1 MRHSKLS
8 YKSADGGL
16 TLHAEQ
22 FNPGRAS
29 LTVLCLHGLTR
40 NGRDFESLVEHL
52 SDRYRII
59 VADQRG
65 RGLSERDPNPANYQI
80 PVYVRDM
87 TRLLDHLE
95 VERAVLIGT
104 SMGGLVSMALAA
116 AQPGRVQGIVLN
128 DIGPEIP
135 AAGLAR
141 LRHSLGLTA
150 NVRTWADAAAQA
162 RRVNGLAFPDYEDA
176 EWLAF
181 ARRTYQDDSS
191 GRPILAYDPVILAGL
206 AQQDSPNAVAPTLW
220 PLWTQLHAIPMLVI
234 RGGLSDI
241 LSAEILERMAASHPR
256 LTALTLPHRGHA
268 PMLDEPA
275 AVAAID
281 TFLQE
286 IAT

>member
-1 MRHSKLS
+1 MKHSKLS
-8 YKSADGGL
+8 YKSADGSL

-40 NGRDFESLVEHL
+40 NGRDFESLVAHL

-59 VADQRG
+59 IADQRG

-87 TRLLDHLE
+87 TRLLDQLE
-95 VERAVLIGT
+95 VERAVLVGT
-104 SMGGLVSMALAA
+104 SMGGLISMVLAA

-128 DIGPEIP
+128 DIGPEVP

-150 NVRTWADAAAQA
+150 EVRTWADAAAQA
-162 RRVNGLAFPDYEDA
+162 RRVNGLAFPDYDDA

-181 ARRTYQDDSS
+181 ARRTYQDDKS
-191 GRPILAYDPVILAGL
+191 GRPVLAYDPVILAGL
-206 AQQDSPNAVAPTLW
+206 AHENNPNAVAPTLW
-220 PLWTQLHAIPMLVI
+220 PLWTQLYAIPMLVI

-241 LSAEILERMAASHPR
+241 LSADILERMAASHPH
-256 LTALTLPHRGHA
+256 LTALTLPQRGHA

-286 IAT
+286 IAS